1 MIESLMLIALGFLI
15 ATLFAIIAM
24 QLVWRRAVTLT
35 LRRLENG
42 ETLAGENDAEPDAL
56 LHSEIERLR
65 DERDRLASANDEFGR
80 ENTRLSV
87 DADALRS
94 EIDTLRSQIDS
105 AAAESADRSARLA
118 AVRKELGNIETEMR
132 EDAERHQAAAPFPP
146 VQSPAR
152 STATS
157 PEKHEPSQTFEP
169 GPAHE
174 ERDDAHILAGVKAA
188 LAEQAAEPRPQTDE
202 TGETATEGG
211 KNARARTQS
220 HISDAAL
227 AARIRALEAGVSP
240 RA

>member
-1 MIESLMLIALGFLI
+1 MIESLMLIALGFLV

-42 ETLAGENDAEPDAL
+42 ESPAGGSDRSAEHDAS

-80 ENTRLSV
+80 ENTRLS
-87 DADALRS
+87 ADAGALRD

-118 AVRKELGNIETEMR
+118 AVRKELGNIETEMS
-132 EDAERHQAAAPFPP
+132 EDAERHEAAALAPA
-146 VQSPAR
+146 QSA
-152 STATS
+152 ATS
-157 PEKHEPSQTFEP
+157 PENHGSAQSFEP
-169 GPAHE
+169 GPANE
-174 ERDDAHILAGVKAA
+174 DRDDAHILAGVKAA
-188 LAEQAAEPRPQTDE
+188 FAEQAAEPRPQTNE
-202 TGETATEGG
+202 TGEMETEGD
-211 KNARARTQS
+211 KNARARSQS